1 MFILNLISSQHQSR
15 GDLFWNATSTGKRNT
30 RQLRYCATICG
41 LTYVMLLSRH
51 VSISSPTPPL
61 FSTWNTFHH
70 SRSPRL
76 RNPNDLMW
84 TSQGTFNNINRT
96 CHHNSLT
103 ECISW
108 NLCINSPRSL
118 TRSTRECHGIAS
130 HEKNLSFSSLL
141 PKYVLIRW
149 FRRLIKLSGVE
160 LSHTIHHNNP
170 YRRPKQLPRRQIV
183 QIMHPTSSFHRARQ
197 TAQPTTTFVD
207 FPNKFVS
214 YRCSHSAAV
223 ASLRNLLSSQTLRI
237 DGLFIICRM
246 EISRVFLEYILLFV
260 SPRGNL
266 VWRESK

>member
-1 MFILNLISSQHQSR
+1 MFPSPPPHRPFLPHEIP
-15 GDLFWNATSTGKRNT
+15 F
-30 RQLRYCATICG
+30 TIQG
-41 LTYVMLLSRH
+41 
-51 VSISSPTPPL
+51 PP
-61 FSTWNTFHH
+61 H
-70 SRSPRL
+70 L

-130 HEKNLSFSSLL
+130 HEKNLSFRSLL

-170 YRRPKQLPRRQIV
+170 YRRP
-183 QIMHPTSSFHRARQ
+183 Q
-197 TAQPTTTFVD
+197 TAPQATNCT
-207 FPNKFVS
+207 N
-214 YRCSHSAAV
+214 YASH
-223 ASLRNLLSSQTLRI
+223 LLLPQSS
-237 DGLFIICRM
+237 
-246 EISRVFLEYILLFV
+246 SN
-260 SPRGNL
+260 SPADDYFCWL
-266 VWRESK
+266 P